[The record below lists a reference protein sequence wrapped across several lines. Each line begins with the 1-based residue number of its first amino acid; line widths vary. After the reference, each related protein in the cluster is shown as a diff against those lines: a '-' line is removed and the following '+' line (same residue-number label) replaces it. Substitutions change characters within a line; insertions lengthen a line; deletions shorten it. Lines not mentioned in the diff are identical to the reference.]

1 LAAGIGRVKGAKRLG
16 TRTCNWLVENNVDF
30 SLMEVGKA
38 TRADNK
44 PFSSNHRA
52 TDFRSAGSRLSKLG
66 GVVPRDTEAVGLAF
80 TLST

>member
-1 LAAGIGRVKGAKRLG
+1 L
-16 TRTCNWLVENNVDF
+16 LVENNLDF

-52 TDFRSAGSRLSKLG
+52 TDFRSAGSRLTKL
-66 GVVPRDTEAVGLAF
+66 
-80 TLST
+80 

>member
-16 TRTCNWLVENNVDF
+16 PRIGNWLVENNVDF
-30 SLMEVGKA
+30 SLMEVEKA

-44 PFSSNHRA
+44 PFSSSHRA
-52 TDFRSAGSRLSKLG
+52 ADFRSAGSRLTKLW

-80 TLST
+80 TP